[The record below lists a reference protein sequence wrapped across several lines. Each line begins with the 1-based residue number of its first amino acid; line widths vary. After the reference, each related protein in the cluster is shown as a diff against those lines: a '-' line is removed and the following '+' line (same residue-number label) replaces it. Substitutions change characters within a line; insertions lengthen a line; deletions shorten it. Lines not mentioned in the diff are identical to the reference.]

1 MGHVGKQTIIFDK
14 QPVILE
20 TYSTVG
26 PKEGEG
32 PMGGCFHKV
41 LEDELLGEKTWEKAE
56 GMLIKQTVEGLLQN
70 SGKTPEEINYI
81 LCGDLGNQINS
92 TQIAIKDFN
101 IPFFGLYGACSTMG
115 ESMSLGAILISAGY
129 ANHVITGASSHYCT
143 AEKQFRYPLE
153 YGGQRPLTQQWTVT
167 GSGYVL
173 LGQTGTGPKIHS
185 ITTGKVVD
193 FETTDVFNM
202 GAVMAPAAA
211 DTILTHLK
219 DTNQTPEDYDA
230 IITGDLGQCGT
241 DILLDLTKRL
251 GTDLSKV
258 HQDCGLLIFDNEA
271 QDTHVG
277 GSGCGCSASLF
288 CGHFYKQ
295 LKEKKL
301 KKILLVPTGALMSL
315 CSTQQGENITGI
327 AHAVSIFSQ

>member
-1 MGHVGKQTIIFDK
+1 MGHVGKQTIVFDK
-14 QPVILE
+14 QPVILD
-20 TYSTVG
+20 TFSTVG

-32 PMGGCFHKV
+32 PMGGCFHEV
-41 LEDELLGEKTWEKAE
+41 AEDELFGEKTWEKAE
-56 GMLIKQTVEGLLQN
+56 SILIKHTVTGLLNQ
-70 SGKTPEEINYI
+70 SGKKPEEIDYI
-81 LCGDLGNQINS
+81 LCGDLENQINS
-92 TQIAIKDFN
+92 TQLAIKDFN

-115 ESMSLGAILISAGY
+115 ESMSLGAVLISAGY
-129 ANHVITGASSHYCT
+129 AKHVITGASSHYCT

-173 LGQTGTGPKIHS
+173 LGQSGAGPKIQS
-185 ITTGKVVD
+185 ITTGKIVD
-193 FETTDVFNM
+193 FNTKDVYNM

-219 DTNQTPEDYDA
+219 DTNQKPEDYDA
-230 IITGDLGQCGT
+230 IITGDLGQCGR
-241 DILLDLTKRL
+241 DILLDLTKQL
-251 GTDLSKV
+251 GVDISKV
-258 HQDCGLLIFDNEA
+258 HQDCGLLIFDNET
-271 QDTHVG
+271 QDTHAG

-288 CGHFYKQ
+288 AGHFYKA
-295 LKEKKL
+295 LKEKKM

-327 AHAVSIFSQ
+327 AHAVSIVAE